1 MNNYLKDDFIDEVKG
16 CLGKEGD
23 GSGQANVIESI
34 KVNGVDQ
41 SVDSN
46 KSVDI
51 PVPTKTS
58 DLDNDSG
65 YMTEDQV
72 NNKVTEGVSSIVADA
87 PEDFDTLKEMS
98 DWLTQHDESAA
109 AMNTQIKANKDDIAA
124 LDDYIKEGGMSNF
137 TTLMTLG
144 AVNDGITDNTEVVKK
159 AVQYCKE
166 KNKDLYIEQGTYL
179 IKDRIIIDFPL
190 RIQGSNIDNT
200 KLLFELPE
208 PSTETKYDDT
218 YWEESNSAFIIK
230 SDNAAISNL
239 TIQNKNLEDRRWNGI
254 IFHYPKT
261 KDDGSKFYA
270 SSERCELSSLNI
282 RNFKSGIFIYGGWS
296 RNISMSKILDCT
308 YGIKYEALE
317 NINWSTSGDMI
328 SNCYIAGSKEYGLYA
343 DKTFETSV
351 EGVIFEYNKVP
362 IYCANALDTIF
373 TNCWNEANTNRIE
386 IDGNVKFVNGYN
398 VTNETVHQTENG
410 IVFIEK
416 PNDIMALRANEVVFH
431 QVDGIIVKGVS
442 LGSKTINLIKNSS
455 FGTIANKNFNSWTV
469 DAQSIT
475 TISNTE
481 TYKDNNSVFFDF
493 HEGWGSDP
501 FYGITTDVISV
512 PKGDYKFSFAFKSP
526 DRSTI
531 DNKAKYLIMK
541 LNSEGT
547 VVDYLANEDFLPNG
561 NNVWEIVSKVIS
573 ITDETT
579 SIKIKIQVNRNG
591 LLYVSTPVFADAD
604 ISSDSLSL
612 KDSGVEGIITVVNQ
626 NGTEVNQIYTE
637 SKITSLETDVGEINS
652 NLTDLQYSDVA
663 GGKNL
668 ILNTV
673 YGYIAVD
680 KKVNIDNSSTS
691 YIFYAQAGKTYS
703 FSGDATPTAQGV
715 RFAKVSS
722 ISPETQEAVSDYNVI
737 ADGIS
742 TFTTNETGYYMLYVY
757 NTKTSGIKF
766 QIEEGTVVTD
776 YEPYIPSVKM
786 LASENAQQSNE
797 IMDIKMLGWS
807 VPSECPIQNY
817 VDSDGVFHQ
826 IVGRVDL
833 GTLDWTYDVS
843 NTQFYTDIISQ
854 IKQDKI
860 WIYDVYCSKYI
871 TASYGDKRIALNS
884 GRIYIGDSSY
894 TDGDSLKHSLRG
906 VYLYFELST
915 HITMTI
921 DGNEAVASLK
931 NDLSNH
937 ELFKV
942 FLLGASRG
950 LPNVSSISLNIDI
963 SEYKVVSAICYLQ
976 DGTIE
981 QLSLKT
987 DGNTIISASCHYGNI
1002 TGYDIYGKKK

>member
-1 MNNYLKDDFIDEVKG
+1 MANSFVSKEYLQKQFQNYSTVVKDNFEKKGAVTAETLKYTNVNKPIVDTVKNALDLLFKEGGGGGDSSVTLTQEEYEALTEEEKLNGLYYIYDTKRIYKNGVQYGASEPIPLTMAEYEALKEAGAIDEQQEY
-16 CLGKEGD
+16 LIEADNEGILID
-23 GSGQANVIESI
+23 AEDIGYNNAKSGIQATTVQDAIDKIAESGGSGEKNVQSDWNETDDTADGFIKNKPTIPEAYDDTALSNRVKTIEDDYAKSSDI
-34 KVNGVDQ
+34 PSLSGYATETWVNEQGFLTQHQDLSNYVTKDEIPSVPNKVSELTN
-41 SVDSN
+41 DSN
-46 KSVDI
+46 YQ
-51 PVPTKTS
+51 TA
-58 DLDNDSG
+58 
-65 YMTEDQV
+65 EQV
-72 NNKVTEGVSSIVADA
+72 NSAVTTEIAKVVADA
-87 PEDFDTLKEMS
+87 PEGFNTLKEMS
-98 DWLTQHDESAA
+98 DWIAGHENSAA
-109 AMNTQIKANKDDIAA
+109 AMNTQINANKDDIAA
-124 LDDYIKEGGMSNF
+124 LNDYIKEGGMSNF

-282 RNFKSGIFIYGGWS
+282 KNFKSGIFIYGGWS
-296 RNISMSKILDCT
+296 RNIFMSKILDCT

-328 SNCYIAGSKEYGLYA
+328 SNCYIVGSKEYGLYA
-343 DKTFETSV
+343 NKTFETSV

-398 VTNETVHQTENG
+398 ITNETIHQTENG

-455 FGTIANKNFNSWTV
+455 FGTIADKNFNSCTV

-493 HEGWGSDP
+493 HEGWASDP
-501 FYGITTDVISV
+501 FYGITTDAISV

-541 LNSEGT
+541 LNSEG
-547 VVDYLANEDFLPNG
+547 FLPNG
-561 NNVWEIVSKVIS
+561 DNVWEIASKAIS
-573 ITDETT
+573 ITDETA

-591 LLYVSTPVFADAD
+591 LLYISTPVFADAD

-626 NGTEVNQIYTE
+626 NGTEVNQIYTA
-637 SKITSLETDVGEINS
+637 SKTTSLETRLKTLEDTAVTVN
-652 NLTDLQYSDVA
+652 DL
-663 GGKNL
+663 
-668 ILNTV
+668 
-673 YGYIAVD
+673 
-680 KKVNIDNSSTS
+680 
-691 YIFYAQAGKTYS
+691 
-703 FSGDATPTAQGV
+703 DAT
-715 RFAKVSS
+715 
-722 ISPETQEAVSDYNVI
+722 
-737 ADGIS
+737 
-742 TFTTNETGYYMLYVY
+742 
-757 NTKTSGIKF
+757 
-766 QIEEGTVVTD
+766 IE
-776 YEPYIPSVKM
+776 
-786 LASENAQQSNE
+786 L
-797 IMDIKMLGWS
+797 
-807 VPSECPIQNY
+807 
-817 VDSDGVFHQ
+817 DSD
-826 IVGRVDL
+826 I
-833 GTLDWTYDVS
+833 
-843 NTQFYTDIISQ
+843 TD
-854 IKQDKI
+854 
-860 WIYDVYCSKYI
+860 
-871 TASYGDKRIALNS
+871 
-884 GRIYIGDSSY
+884 
-894 TDGDSLKHSLRG
+894 
-906 VYLYFELST
+906 
-915 HITMTI
+915 
-921 DGNEAVASLK
+921 
-931 NDLSNH
+931 
-937 ELFKV
+937 
-942 FLLGASRG
+942 
-950 LPNVSSISLNIDI
+950 
-963 SEYKVVSAICYLQ
+963 
-976 DGTIE
+976 
-981 QLSLKT
+981 
-987 DGNTIISASCHYGNI
+987 
-1002 TGYDIYGKKK
+1002 

>member
-1 MNNYLKDDFIDEVKG
+1 MPYTPTEWGNKNPKLTPELMNHLE
-16 CLGKEGD
+16 
-23 GSGQANVIESI
+23 
-34 KVNGVDQ
+34 NGIVE
-41 SVDSN
+41 
-46 KSVDI
+46 
-51 PVPTKTS
+51 
-58 DLDNDSG
+58 L
-65 YMTEDQV
+65 E
-72 NNKVTEGVSSIVADA
+72 SSINSSVS
-87 PEDFDTLKEMS
+87 ELENS
-98 DWLTQHDESAA
+98 DA

-124 LDDYIKEGGMSNF
+124 LNDYIKEGGMSNF

-270 SSERCELSSLNI
+270 SSERCELSSLDI

-296 RNISMSKILDCT
+296 RNIFMSKILDCI

-343 DKTFETSV
+343 NKTFETSV

-386 IDGNVKFVNGYN
+386 IDGNAKFVNGYN
-398 VTNETVHQTENG
+398 ITNETIHQTENG

-455 FGTIANKNFNSWTV
+455 FGTIADKNFNSWTV

-481 TYKDNNSVFFDF
+481 TYKNNNSVFFDF
-493 HEGWGSDP
+493 HEGWASDP
-501 FYGITTDVISV
+501 FYGITTDAISV

-561 NNVWEIVSKVIS
+561 NNVWEIVSKAIS
-573 ITDETT
+573 ITDETA

-591 LLYVSTPVFADAD
+591 LLYISTPVFSDAD

-626 NGTEVNQIYTE
+626 NGTEVNQIYTA
-637 SKITSLETDVGEINS
+637 SKITSLETRLKTLEDTAVTVNESEDTTILPVGETLPFRFGIDS
-652 NLTDLQYSDVA
+652 NGNYGYYKNGSDV
-663 GGKNL
+663 L
-668 ILNTV
+668 IPF
-673 YGYIAVD
+673 GSG
-680 KKVNIDNSSTS
+680 SSSSGVS
-691 YIFYAQAGKTYS
+691 YQNANEV
-703 FSGDATPTAQGV
+703 TA
-715 RFAKVSS
+715 
-722 ISPETQEAVSDYNVI
+722 
-737 ADGIS
+737 
-742 TFTTNETGYYMLYVY
+742 
-757 NTKTSGIKF
+757 
-766 QIEEGTVVTD
+766 
-776 YEPYIPSVKM
+776 SVK
-786 LASENAQQSNE
+786 
-797 IMDIKMLGWS
+797 
-807 VPSECPIQNY
+807 
-817 VDSDGVFHQ
+817 
-826 IVGRVDL
+826 
-833 GTLDWTYDVS
+833 
-843 NTQFYTDIISQ
+843 
-854 IKQDKI
+854 
-860 WIYDVYCSKYI
+860 
-871 TASYGDKRIALNS
+871 
-884 GRIYIGDSSY
+884 SY
-894 TDGDSLKHSLRG
+894 T
-906 VYLYFELST
+906 V
-915 HITMTI
+915 I
-921 DGNEAVASLK
+921 DE
-931 NDLSNH
+931 
-937 ELFKV
+937 
-942 FLLGASRG
+942 
-950 LPNVSSISLNIDI
+950 
-963 SEYKVVSAICYLQ
+963 
-976 DGTIE
+976 
-981 QLSLKT
+981 
-987 DGNTIISASCHYGNI
+987 
-1002 TGYDIYGKKK
+1002 

>member
-1 MNNYLKDDFIDEVKG
+1 MEGLKKSFLVRGNNIVGF
-16 CLGKEGD
+16 D
-23 GSGQANVIESI
+23 GSGEENTIESI
-34 KVNGVDQ
+34 SVNGVDIAP
-41 SVDSN
+41 DEN
-46 KSVDI
+46 KNIDI
-51 PVPTKTS
+51 TVPSIDGLTKDADLATVAKS
-58 DLDNDSG
+58 GNYEDLDNKPEIPSVEGLAKITDIPTKVSQLENDSNYLSSIPEEYITETELNAKG
-65 YMTEDQV
+65 YLTEHQDLSAYATKDEIPTVPSKVSELTNDSNYQTAEQV
-72 NNKVTEGVSSIVADA
+72 NSTVTTEIAKVVANA
-87 PEDFDTLKEMS
+87 PEEFDTLKEMS
-98 DWLTQHDESAA
+98 DWLTEHENSAA

-144 AVNDGITDNTEVVKK
+144 AVNDGITDNTEIVKK

-270 SSERCELSSLNI
+270 SSERCELSSLDI

-328 SNCYIAGSKEYGLYA
+328 SNCYIVGSKEYGLYA
-343 DKTFETSV
+343 NKTFETSV

-373 TNCWNEANTNRIE
+373 TNCWNEANTNGIE
-386 IDGNVKFVNGYN
+386 IDGNAKFVNGYN
-398 VTNETVHQTENG
+398 ITNETIHQTENG

-455 FGTIANKNFNSWTV
+455 FGTIADKNFNSWTV

-481 TYKDNNSVFFDF
+481 TYKGNNSVFFDF
-493 HEGWGSDP
+493 HEGWASDP

-561 NNVWEIVSKVIS
+561 DNVWEIASKAIS
-573 ITDETT
+573 ITDETA

-591 LLYVSTPVFADAD
+591 LLYISTPVFADAD

-626 NGTEVNQIYTE
+626 NGTEVNQIYTA
-637 SKITSLETDVGEINS
+637 SKITSLETRLKTLEDTAVTVN
-652 NLTDLQYSDVA
+652 DL
-663 GGKNL
+663 
-668 ILNTV
+668 
-673 YGYIAVD
+673 
-680 KKVNIDNSSTS
+680 
-691 YIFYAQAGKTYS
+691 
-703 FSGDATPTAQGV
+703 DAT
-715 RFAKVSS
+715 
-722 ISPETQEAVSDYNVI
+722 
-737 ADGIS
+737 
-742 TFTTNETGYYMLYVY
+742 
-757 NTKTSGIKF
+757 
-766 QIEEGTVVTD
+766 IE
-776 YEPYIPSVKM
+776 
-786 LASENAQQSNE
+786 L
-797 IMDIKMLGWS
+797 
-807 VPSECPIQNY
+807 
-817 VDSDGVFHQ
+817 DSD
-826 IVGRVDL
+826 I
-833 GTLDWTYDVS
+833 
-843 NTQFYTDIISQ
+843 TD
-854 IKQDKI
+854 
-860 WIYDVYCSKYI
+860 
-871 TASYGDKRIALNS
+871 
-884 GRIYIGDSSY
+884 
-894 TDGDSLKHSLRG
+894 
-906 VYLYFELST
+906 
-915 HITMTI
+915 
-921 DGNEAVASLK
+921 
-931 NDLSNH
+931 
-937 ELFKV
+937 
-942 FLLGASRG
+942 
-950 LPNVSSISLNIDI
+950 
-963 SEYKVVSAICYLQ
+963 
-976 DGTIE
+976 
-981 QLSLKT
+981 
-987 DGNTIISASCHYGNI
+987 
-1002 TGYDIYGKKK
+1002 